1 MGPAEGEQTM
11 SEPIESRLVELEI
24 RSEERREDV
33 SRLEAFVQGYEQ
45 RIALLER
52 QVKQLRTM
60 IKDGGLEGLPPAL
73 EDLPP
78 HY

>member
-1 MGPAEGEQTM
+1 M

-52 QVKQLRTM
+52 EVKQLRAM
-60 IKDGGLEGLPPAL
+60 VREGGLEDLPPAL
-73 EDLPP
+73 EDVPP